1 MSALTEKR
9 VHIIVSGLVQ
19 GVGFRMFVQR
29 EASARSLS
37 SWTRNLPDGTVEIEA
52 QGNPGLMDE
61 LVRQCRIGPARSSV
75 TSIKVREMAIDDDDD
90 TSFRILT

>member
-1 MSALTEKR
+1 MTEKR

-37 SWTRNLPDGTVEIEA
+37 GWTRNLPDGTVEIEA
-52 QGNPGLMDE
+52 QGSSGLVDE
-61 LVRQCRIGPARSSV
+61 LLRQSRIGPSHSRV
-75 TSIKVREMAIDDDDD
+75 TSIKVREMAINATDKG
-90 TSFRILT
+90 FRILT